1 MIAFPGGVDRVP
13 WSLFYFHSAGRKTSL
28 AILLP
33 VLLAGCHR
41 VHAPASAIRMGDPA
55 IAAQLISGFYGIER
69 QGTNAWRWTKPDFT
83 LALAPPPG
91 SERGAHLRIQ
101 LYFPVTQI
109 RKLGPI
115 TLTAFVDDQ
124 PLQPE
129 TFSAGGSQ
137 DFVRD
142 IPACFLNT
150 SVVPI
155 RFSFDPYAPK
165 SDADGRDLGA
175 VVTAAELVAER

>member
-1 MIAFPGGVDRVP
+1 M
-13 WSLFYFHSAGRKTSL
+13 
-28 AILLP
+28 
-33 VLLAGCHR
+33 
-41 VHAPASAIRMGDPA
+41 HAPSSVIRTGDPA
-55 IAAQLISGFYGIER
+55 AAGQLLSGFYGIEGQR
-69 QGTNAWRWTKPDFT
+69 ANAWRWTGSDFS

-91 SERGAHLRIQ
+91 SERGARLRVQ
-101 LYFPVTQI
+101 LYFPETQI

-124 PLQPE
+124 PLKPE
-129 TFSAGGSQ
+129 TFSAGGGQ

-150 SVVPI
+150 SVLPI

-165 SDADGRDLGA
+165 TDADGRDLGA
-175 VVTAAELVAER
+175 VVTEAELQPER